1 MKRILLV
8 LMAVVLLATVF
19 GFDTG
24 QANAAS
30 LITYVDGR
38 YVWGKGIVFVF
49 KADGFKNRDV
59 RGATIFAGSNF
70 HDLGCTVNKEA
81 DLIVCVLRGGLTE
94 YAGETGIIY
103 LGGQIFYVTIPDRIL
118 PQVAPLICGEFEMIG
133 AEVTFYIDLSNTLTN
148 PISGQIA
155 FSYTFFISGNTLQ
168 EVQQL
173 AQEMVDDSAG
183 FFTGFEIISGLQCG
197 EMPA

>member
-8 LMAVVLLATVF
+8 LIAVILLIPAL

-24 QANAAS
+24 RANAAG

-49 KADGFKNRDV
+49 EAEGYKNRDV

-70 HDLGCTVNKEA
+70 HDLGCTVNGEA
-81 DLIVCVLRGGLTE
+81 DRIVCVLRGGLTE
-94 YAGETGIIY
+94 FAGETGVIH
-103 LGGQIFYVTIPDRIL
+103 LGGQVFYVTIPDRVL
-118 PQVAPLICGEFEMIG
+118 PQVAPLVCGEFEMIG
-133 AEVTFYIDLSNTLTN
+133 AEVTFYIDVNNFLTH
-148 PISGQIA
+148 PVSGQMA
-155 FSYTFFISGNTLQ
+155 SSYTFFISGNTLQ

-173 AQEMVDDSAG
+173 AQEMVDDSGG
-183 FFTGFEIISGLQCG
+183 FYSGFEIVSGLQCG
-197 EMPA
+197 QMPA